1 MADGVGRGAAH
12 ALYQLLRLRRL
23 TERATNVMVGTVEII
38 HTLVAPVVM
47 ISAQGL
53 ICLALYNRLAA
64 VVGRLRVF
72 SRENFDAQTRL
83 DDLSPEQQE
92 GALARRLR
100 ARMAALN
107 GQYSGVLR
115 RARLLRKALILLQ
128 TAVLAMLICTMVLG
142 LSLALPG
149 VEGWSLV
156 PFFAG
161 VLATA
166 GAIVLSIR
174 ELAVALDPVRAER
187 AALRKE
193 RADFISHLD
202 KKG

>member
-1 MADGVGRGAAH
+1 MR
-12 ALYQLLRLRRL
+12 
-23 TERATNVMVGTVEII
+23 
-38 HTLVAPVVM
+38 
-47 ISAQGL
+47 L

-83 DDLSPEQQE
+83 DGLTSNQQD

-100 ARMAALN
+100 ARLTTLN

-115 RARLLRKALILLQ
+115 RGRLLRKALILLQ
-128 TAVLAMLICTMVLG
+128 TAVLAMLICTMALG
-142 LSLALPG
+142 LSLVWPG

-166 GAIVLSIR
+166 GGIVLSIR
-174 ELAVALDPVRAER
+174 ELGVALDPVRAER

-193 RADFISHLD
+193 PADLRTLD
-202 KKG
+202 NKKG

>member
-1 MADGVGRGAAH
+1 VANDMA
-12 ALYQLLRLRRL
+12 
-23 TERATNVMVGTVEII
+23 GTVEII

-72 SRENFDAQTRL
+72 SRENFNTQTRL
-83 DDLSPEQQE
+83 DGLSPEQQE
-92 GALARRLR
+92 GALSRRLR
-100 ARMAALN
+100 ARLATLN

-128 TAVLAMLICTMVLG
+128 TAVLAMLICTMLLG

-156 PFFAG
+156 PFFVG
-161 VLATA
+161 VLATS

-193 RADFISHLD
+193 RADLILHQD

>member
-1 MADGVGRGAAH
+1 MA
-12 ALYQLLRLRRL
+12 
-23 TERATNVMVGTVEII
+23 GTVEII

-72 SRENFDAQTRL
+72 SRENFDAQARL
-83 DDLSPEQQE
+83 DDLSPERQQ

-100 ARMAALN
+100 ARLTMLN

-115 RARLLRKALILLQ
+115 RGRLLRKALILLQ

-149 VEGWSLV
+149 VEGWSLA

-166 GAIVLSIR
+166 GGIVLSIR

-193 RADFISHLD
+193 RADFISHRD
-202 KKG
+202 MKG